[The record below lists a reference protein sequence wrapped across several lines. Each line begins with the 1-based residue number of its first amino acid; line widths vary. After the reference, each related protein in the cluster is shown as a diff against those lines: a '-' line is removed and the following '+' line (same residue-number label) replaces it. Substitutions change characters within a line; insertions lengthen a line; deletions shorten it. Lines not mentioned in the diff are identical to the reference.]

1 MVIKS
6 LCGIFGISLILVFS
20 YLPPAKA
27 SPSIGKKAP
36 QFMGTDSNGHRLK
49 LSDYQGKIVV
59 LEWTNHGCP
68 YVARHYEIGNMQ
80 RQQKKTAAD
89 GIVWLSIISSAPGT
103 QGHVDGKE
111 ANKLTKSRNA
121 APTRVILDPGG
132 EIGKAYGARTTPHMY
147 IINAAGTLVYKG
159 GIDDNPTSYG
169 DIEKNTKHYVLD
181 ALAELKAGQKI
192 SKASS
197 QPYGCSVKY
206 GS

>member
-1 MVIKS
+1 VIKT
-6 LCGIFGISLILVFS
+6 LCGIFGATLFLVFVFLS
-20 YLPPAKA
+20 PSQA
-27 SPSIGKKAP
+27 SPPLGKQAP
-36 QFMGTDSNGHRLK
+36 QFIGIDSNGHRLK
-49 LSDYQGKIVV
+49 LSDYKGKIVV

-68 YVARHYEIGNMQ
+68 YVARHYETGNMQ
-80 RQQKKTAAD
+80 QQQKKATAD

-103 QGHVDGKE
+103 QGHVDGKA
-111 ANKLTKSRNA
+111 ANELTKSRNA
-121 APTRVILDPGG
+121 APTRVILDPSG

-147 IINAAGTLVYKG
+147 IISAEGTLVYKG

-181 ALAELKAGQKI
+181 ALGELKAGKKI
-192 SKASS
+192 TKSSS